1 MAHPLSILAGA
12 GVGAGMMY
20 LFDPNSGRRRRSL
33 VRDQLRHSC
42 LATSKSADVLRR
54 DAGNRLHGLIAEMRH
69 SFNHDRPS
77 DEVLVDRV
85 RSRIGRVVSHP
96 SAIVVGAKDGCV
108 TLSGPVLANEVRS
121 LVSNVRRVLGVQHVV
136 NALDVHQERGNF
148 SALQGGL
155 ERHYQP
161 LDILQQSWSPTTRA
175 AVGATAIG
183 LMGACLVNRSF
194 SSIALGTMGFL
205 MAMRAVASHNVAV
218 SSSGGPGPRM
228 RRAAD
233 NGSMEER
240 SSENGR
246 QPQSRSKPVQTGLT
260 RESQQTIRQSQTG
273 EPPVFDL

>member
-42 LATSKSADVLRR
+42 SATSKSADVLRR
-54 DAGNRLHGLIAEMRH
+54 DASNRLHGLISEMRH
-69 SFNHDRPS
+69 SLNHDQPP

-96 SAIVVGAKDGCV
+96 SAVEVHAKDGCV
-108 TLSGPVLANEVRS
+108 KLSGPVLASEVRR
-121 LVSNVRRVLGVQHVV
+121 LVSNVRRVYGVQHVE
-136 NALDVHQERGNF
+136 NALEVHQERGNV

-161 LDILQQSWSPTTRA
+161 LDIFQQNWSPTTRA
-175 AVGATAIG
+175 AVGATAVG

-205 MAMRAVASHNVAV
+205 MAMRAVASHNGA
-218 SSSGGPGPRM
+218 SAAYGGPGQRAS
-228 RRAAD
+228 RAAD
-233 NGSMEER
+233 NRATQEGG
-240 SSENGR
+240 SENGR
-246 QPQSRSKPVQTGLT
+246 RQPQPQSVQPGST
-260 RESQQTIRQSQTG
+260 REPQQTIPQRRTG
-273 EPPVFDL
+273 ESPVFDL

>member
-20 LFDPNSGRRRRSL
+20 LLDPNSGRRRRSL

-42 LATSKSADVLRR
+42 SATSKSADVLRR
-54 DAGNRLHGLIAEMRH
+54 DAGNRLHGFMATMRH

-96 SAIVVGAKDGCV
+96 SAIVVRAKDGCV

-121 LVSNVRRVLGVQHVV
+121 LVSNVRRVMGVQHVE

-148 SALQGGL
+148 SALQGGV

-161 LDILQQSWSPTTRA
+161 LDVLQQNWSPTTRA
-175 AVGATAIG
+175 AVGAAALG

-205 MAMRAVASHNVAV
+205 LAMRATANHNGASA
-218 SSSGGPGPRM
+218 SPTRTW
-228 RRAAD
+228 RA
-233 NGSMEER
+233 SER
-240 SSENGR
+240 QAQNGR
-246 QPQSRSKPVQTGLT
+246 HLPSGA
-260 RESQQTIRQSQTG
+260 
-273 EPPVFDL
+273 

>member
-33 VRDQLRHSC
+33 VRDQVRHRCS
-42 LATSKSADVLRR
+42 ATSKSADVLRR
-54 DAGNRLHGLIAEMRH
+54 DAGNRLHGLMAEMRH

-161 LDILQQSWSPTTRA
+161 LDIFQQNWSPTTRA
-175 AVGATAIG
+175 AVGATALV
-183 LMGACLVNRSF
+183 LMGACLINRSF
-194 SSIALGTMGFL
+194 SSIALGTMGFV
-205 MAMRAVASHNVAV
+205 MAMRAVAGHNGA
-218 SSSGGPGPRM
+218 SAGYEGPG
-228 RRAAD
+228 RRT
-233 NGSMEER
+233 

-246 QPQSRSKPVQTGLT
+246 QRQPQIKPVQAGPV
-260 RESQQTIRQSQTG
+260 RESPQSIRQSRPG
-273 EPPVFDL
+273 EPRVFDL